1 MKATIHRSS
10 LTEKGTLNIM
20 AGAAASVV
28 VPLSCPVEK
37 YSNKEFS
44 KLKDKSKEAPK
55 QTHSNINEPVNT
67 THTTK
72 SLNPSR
78 NRRADQETSSVKRAK
93 DHGRYVENKNRY
105 MNDFRTEKDS
115 LDEILKELNKALPSS
130 LQDKTHPNKSLIQ
143 HRCLSLDNT
152 GKVKEKMTSRNY
164 TTKKHYDQMTISE
177 GKKAQDKKMN
187 ANIQIGNIKC
197 PTLSLSSSMNNT
209 DSVGMDS
216 GEKKFLRLIEKVVE
230 KSGVD

>member
-44 KLKDKSKEAPK
+44 KLKDKYKEAPK

-78 NRRADQETSSVKRAK
+78 NRRGDQETSSVKRAK

-105 MNDFRTEKDS
+105 MYDFRTEKDS

-152 GKVKEKMTSRNY
+152 RGIKRRQKED
-164 TTKKHYDQMTISE
+164 TK
-177 GKKAQDKKMN
+177 QDTMY
-187 ANIQIGNIKC
+187 AR
-197 PTLSLSSSMNNT
+197 
-209 DSVGMDS
+209 
-216 GEKKFLRLIEKVVE
+216 F
-230 KSGVD
+230 